1 MKYTHQ
7 ITTLP
12 VCVRLWYNKCRVY
25 SKPGVEKTLL
35 TISNR
40 LHELFRYR
48 ELVRNLVV
56 RDLKVRYRNSAL
68 GFLWSLVNPLL
79 MMVVLTVVFTVLAG
93 DDNIPKFPLFVLCAL
108 LPWNFF
114 LGSALGAVGSIVGNA
129 HLIKKIYFPR
139 EILPLSTVLSNMVNF
154 LLALIPLFATMVLFQ
169 APFTIW
175 LLLLPLV
182 VLTQLAFTLGV
193 AFFLSCLNVFFR
205 DTGVI
210 MDVVIFAW
218 FFLTPVFYPMQRL
231 PQSYEIM
238 GLTLDVQRIMY
249 IVNPMSSIIATY
261 RSLLYYGVPPAL
273 DFFSRTLVTALV
285 ILVLGYLFFARY
297 APVFG
302 EEV

>member
-1 MKYTHQ
+1 M
-7 ITTLP
+7 P
-12 VCVRLWYNKCRVY
+12 VRVGLWYNRQRATPNL
-25 SKPGVEKTLL
+25 SERNLLL
-35 TISNR
+35 TIVNR
-40 LHELFRYR
+40 LQELVQYR

-56 RDLKVRYRNSAL
+56 RDLKVRYRNSVL

-79 MMVVLTVVFTVLAG
+79 TMAVFTVVFTVLAG
-93 DDNIPKFPLFVLCAL
+93 ESGIPNYPLFVLCAV
-108 LPWNFF
+108 LPWNLF
-114 LGSALGAVGSIVGNA
+114 SSSVMGAVVSIVGNA
-129 HLIKKIYFPR
+129 HLINKIYFPR
-139 EILPLSTVLSNMVNF
+139 EILPLSTVLANLVNF
-154 LLALIPLFATMVLFQ
+154 LLALIPLFVVMVLFR
-169 APFTIW
+169 APFTVY

-182 VLTQLAFTLGV
+182 ILVQLAFTLGV

-210 MDVVIFAW
+210 MDVVLFAW

-238 GLTLDVQRIMY
+238 GLTLDIQRIMY

-261 RSLLYYGVPPAL
+261 RSVLYYGTPPAP
-273 DFFSRTLVTALV
+273 DFFSRTIVTVLVV
-285 ILVLGYLFFARY
+285 LVLGYLFFARY

>member
-1 MKYTHQ
+1 
-7 ITTLP
+7 
-12 VCVRLWYNKCRVY
+12 
-25 SKPGVEKTLL
+25 
-35 TISNR
+35 
-40 LHELFRYR
+40 
-48 ELVRNLVV
+48 VRNLVV

-79 MMVVLTVVFTVLAG
+79 MMIVLTVVFTVLAG
-93 DDNIPKFPLFVLCAL
+93 DDSIPKFPLFVLCAL

-139 EILPLSTVLSNMVNF
+139 EILPLSTVLANMVNF

-175 LLLLPLV
+175 LLLLPVV

-249 IVNPMSSIIATY
+249 IINPMSSIIATY